1 MNSREAPS
9 PLRWHTDI
17 IYDESGNQKTIE
29 VHYPIP
35 VYPVVKE
42 LKDESS
48 FSDSDVDPYQRFFE
62 VLNLFGF
69 FIVSSFLLGSSIP
82 LNPIFSFNCPFCQRY
97 SIFSQ

>member
-1 MNSREAPS
+1 MNPRETLS

-35 VYPVVKE
+35 VYPVAKE

-62 VLNLFGF
+62 DEPF
-69 FIVSSFLLGSSIP
+69 SSSEDLSEENYYESLKKK
-82 LNPIFSFNCPFCQRY
+82 N
-97 SIFSQ
+97 